1 MKKKEIGFVI
11 TKVDEGIELVSN
23 DKISEEDVVL
33 CPIVFRSKAGAL
45 DYIDI
50 NRVFFGQVFKGRDE
64 FEIVKT
70 NVFYEVKDGI
80 ARRTYR

>member
-23 DKISEEDVVL
+23 DKITEEDVVL
-33 CPIVFRSKAGAL
+33 CPIVFRGKAGAL

-50 NRVFFGQVFKGRDE
+50 NRVFFGQVFREKDV
-64 FEIVKT
+64 FEIIKT
-70 NVFYEVKDGI
+70 NVFYKVKDGI

>member
-11 TKVDEGIELVSN
+11 TKVDKGIELVFN
-23 DKISEEDVVL
+23 DKISKEDVVL
-33 CPIVFRSKAGAL
+33 CPIVFRGKAGAL

-50 NRVFFGQVFKGRDE
+50 NCAFFGQVFREKDV
-64 FEIVKT
+64 FEIIKT

-80 ARRTYR
+80 AKRIYR